1 LRLIKSIGG
10 AVSQATGE
18 ISLSSS
24 AGSIKVTAAG
34 NVVTVQAYQMEVDV
48 SPTLGTINHTASSP
62 NKGVSVGLVKQP
74 STANQGSTADTFS
87 AKIQGA

>member
-1 LRLIKSIGG
+1 LIKSIGG

-18 ISLSSS
+18 ISLSSAASSIRVTTAGDSVVVS
-24 AGSIKVTAAG
+24 AYSG
-34 NVVTVQAYQMEVDV
+34 DV
-48 SPTLGTINHTASSP
+48 GISSVIGTINHTASAP

>member
-18 ISLSSS
+18 ISLSSAASSIRVTTAGDSVVVS
-24 AGSIKVTAAG
+24 AYSG
-34 NVVTVQAYQMEVDV
+34 DV
-48 SPTLGTINHTASSP
+48 GISSVIGTINHTASSP

>member
-24 AGSIKVTAAG
+24 AGAIKVTAAG
-34 NVVTVQAYQMEVDV
+34 DVVTVVAYSGDVDV
-48 SPTLGTINHTASSP
+48 SSTLGTINHTASSP